1 MDVTQQLITV
11 GAVLAGAVLS
21 FLGSGLND
29 RARFRRDHAAQLFE
43 QRSAAYA
50 GYGRAIKAC
59 YQLSNRIAAS
69 RGLHAQSPPLSPED
83 GLPQLEAA
91 AAQRERDWEHVL
103 LLGDPASVEAAR
115 TWHRS
120 VWLMEWYAHGWI
132 EEADAAGWEEAVATA
147 SRARTEFYA
156 AARRSLDIPDAR
168 LTDGA
173 WPVEWMMKRKP
184 ATTAAEG
191 SPKGH

>member
-1 MDVTQQLITV
+1 MNVTQQLITA

-21 FLGSGLND
+21 FVGSSLND
-29 RARFRRDHAAQLFE
+29 RARFGRDKAAKLIE

-59 YQLSNRIAAS
+59 YSLSNRIAAA
-69 RGLHAQSPPLSPED
+69 RGLHAQTPALSPEE
-83 GLPQLEAA
+83 GVQQLETA

-103 LLGDPASVEAAR
+103 LLGDPETVDAAR

-120 VWLMEWYAHGWI
+120 VWRMEWYAHGWI
-132 EEADAAGWEEAVATA
+132 DDADAAGWEEAVAAA
-147 SRARTEFYA
+147 SRARIEFYA
-156 AARRSLDIPDAR
+156 AARRSLGIPQAR
-168 LTDGA
+168 LNEGS

-184 ATTAAEG
+184 PAAGKATPGTIE
-191 SPKGH
+191 

>member
-1 MDVTQQLITV
+1 MNVTQQLVTV
-11 GAVLAGAVLS
+11 GAVLAGAILS
-21 FLGSGLND
+21 FVGTGLND
-29 RARFRRDHAAQLFE
+29 RARFRRDHTAKLFE

-59 YQLSNRIAAS
+59 YQLSNRIAAG
-69 RGLHAQSPPLSPED
+69 RGLHAQTPSLSPED

-103 LLGDPASVEAAR
+103 LLGDPATVEAAR

-120 VWLMEWYAHGWI
+120 VWRMEWYAHGWI
-132 EEADAAGWEEAVATA
+132 EGADADGWEEAVANA

-156 AARRSLDIPDAR
+156 AARQSLDIPDVR
-168 LTDGA
+168 LTDGI

-184 ATTAAEG
+184 ARTADEAL
-191 SPKGH
+191 PKGR